1 MMKIWSMCGQRPHCT
16 RLTAAQEE
24 ERGSGGQEGAKG
36 IVGAD
41 PIAEGCVR
49 SRSGPL
55 TLTDLTEL
63 DLPSTMKMDFPDP
76 ADTLHFNLSI
86 TPDEGASLLLQV
98 LTDMRRDV

>member
-1 MMKIWSMCGQRPHCT
+1 MQK
-16 RLTAAQEE
+16 
-24 ERGSGGQEGAKG
+24 GAS
-36 IVGAD
+36 AHEL
-41 PIAEGCVR
+41 A
-49 SRSGPL
+49 PL